1 MPDFNEVVNYIK
13 SNVKD
18 NDLVLTLGAGTVTEI
33 GPMLVNFEN

>member
-1 MPDFNEVVNYIK
+1 MPDFDEVVKYIK

-33 GPMLVNFEN
+33 SLMLVK